1 MTREEKNKKIKE
13 TFIQTHERRKQQTCK
28 IYTVKVQKSS
38 LNKQQAETLKM
49 LFVESKWIYNFI
61 LNKSNEDKSF
71 DIFKFDYAKLNKIT
85 HFNKDHELV
94 ESELKYLKSSLKNSV
109 GSRIKLAISN
119 LAKAKKKGL
128 EVGALKFI
136 SDYNAIDMIQNEVTH
151 RIINSHKIK
160 IQGIKKPLRVNG
172 LKQIDFDNVEIANA
186 KLIKK
191 HNDYFIAITTF
202 EFKKEDPNKT
212 FKEPIIGCD
221 MGCSTTLT
229 LSNGKKFKVSFEET
243 ERLKRLQRKIDKS
256 KKGSNNRYKLRIK
269 LQKEF
274 EHISNQKNDAANK
287 IVHELLNDYQT
298 IIIQDE
304 QIGEWK
310 ENKQLAKT
318 IQHSI
323 LGRLKN
329 KLTKNENVKVLSK
342 WLPTTKFCSNC
353 GAKININL
361 NQRIFNC
368 SCGIKEDRDI
378 HAAKNMV
385 WFYKNIIGVGR
396 TEFKL
401 EEFENKFQ
409 TLRQEASN
417 SLD

>member
-172 LKQIDFDNVEIANA
+172 LKQIDFNNVEIANA

-202 EFKKEDPNKT
+202 EFKKEDSNKI

-229 LSNGKKFKVSFEET
+229 LSNGKKFKVSIEET

-342 WLPTTKFCSNC
+342 WVPTTKFCSYC
-353 GAKININL
+353 GKKLDINL
-361 NQRIFNC
+361 NQRTFKC
-368 SCGIKEDRDI
+368 SCGCIEDRDV

-385 WFYKNIIGVGR
+385 WFYNNIIGVEC
-396 TEFKL
+396 TDFKL
-401 EEFENKFQ
+401 VEFENNLN
-409 TLRQEASN
+409 LRFSNCEARSC
-417 SLD
+417 